1 MSISDTKRG
10 AVVDAFAAGWRAPA
24 PHAWD
29 DLLHPEVVL
38 EQPLLRD
45 GRGRAVWHDA
55 VARLLTF
62 VPDLTGHVHG
72 WAGDGDILYVDVE
85 LTGTVGGRPYSVRAV
100 DRLTLDEDGL
110 ITARRSFLDPT
121 TLVTAIATRPSAW
134 PAWWRSGL
142 PPLAARTSGD
152 LAARVTTGLGAT
164 RLLVGSAALA
174 SPRLARRAVGLAR
187 AAEDDRGLFVRL
199 FAARDAAFGAAT
211 LSSSPTASAL
221 GLRLGALCDLADVA
235 AGLLAGRRGM
245 ALAAAGFAALGGL
258 AILSERPGR
267 PPNR

>member
-1 MSISDTKRG
+1 MSISDTERSR
-10 AVVDAFAAGWRAPA
+10 VVDAFASRWRAPA

-38 EQPLLRD
+38 EQPLLRG

-72 WAGDGDILYVDVE
+72 WAGDGHVLYVDVE
-85 LTGTVGGRPYSVRAV
+85 LTGTIGGRPHRVRAV

-121 TLVTAIATRPSAW
+121 SFVTAIAARPSAW

-142 PPLAARTSGD
+142 PPLAGRTSGD
-152 LAARVTTGLGAT
+152 LAARVTTALGAT
-164 RLLVGSAALA
+164 RLLVGSSAFAA
-174 SPRLARRAVGLAR
+174 PRVARRAVGLAR
-187 AAEDDRGLFVRL
+187 AAGDDRGLFVRL
-199 FAARDAAFGAAT
+199 FAARDAALGAAT
-211 LSSSPTASAL
+211 LSSNPTVSGL
-221 GLRLGALCDLADVA
+221 GLRLGALCDLVDVA
-235 AGLLAGRRGM
+235 AGLLARRRGM
-245 ALAAAGFAALGGL
+245 AFAAAGFAALGGL
-258 AILSERPGR
+258 ALLSERPER